1 MTGIQGATSPFIHPL
16 KSKHMKKF
24 IILTDVRE
32 PVGVEE
38 VLGRKVL
45 VSVDHIIKVDAVEPH
60 IAEALNYNAT
70 VTLAS
75 SGQYSN
81 YVCTKETYSEIIDL
95 IYADVQDGPASIY
108 W

>member
-1 MTGIQGATSPFIHPL
+1 MS
-16 KSKHMKKF
+16 KF
-24 IILTDVRE
+24 IIVTDVRE
-32 PVGVEE
+32 PVGVEQ
-38 VLGRKVL
+38 VVGRKVL

-60 IAEALNYNAT
+60 IAEALGYKAT
-70 VTLAS
+70 ITLVS

-81 YVCTKETYSEIIDL
+81 FICTKETYSEIIDL